1 MLARRPQRIS
11 GLPFDRMADEDD
23 YDTDVAANLPDMTFI
38 SDAEKFAKTLDA
50 LTLPTKSAAD
60 QRADLFELVDKHY
73 HHAAKKVLEL
83 RQLQGSAADRDTS
96 SQDSM
101 DLDEADEAPSA
112 ASQAEDVRNWE
123 QEAQMWDLLRR
134 VLPLRYSK
142 RNALRP
148 IRREISKFQSS
159 ADLWDDFLQ
168 SDLVA
173 QERKAILECLQTS
186 ADESRPKV
194 NDMVK
199 DYEKQANRGSMTA
212 HGWLHTRLVLKK
224 QKSTGG
230 WVGPLDPKSSDAG
243 RMVTEDRKTPL
254 VTQLDPDAVT
264 RQGRKLE
271 SGDEY
276 FERAIWL
283 GCYELLRRGRSLNE
297 IRAFCVEREQVW
309 RAVSISAMPLS
320 RVADL
325 EPVSTDPMAILLWR
339 RTCFALARQGGIND
353 YERAVYGI
361 LSGDVSSVEK
371 ICTNWDDFV
380 FAHYNSLLRAQFDD
394 FIMKRCPSDATAAIR
409 HNFSSFNALQF
420 HGDPSAASERLVS
433 SLESNKATRGE
444 ARTPMKALEAAI
456 ISDNVPQYMH
466 DLGAV
471 LGKRANLNGAS
482 FLIPEID
489 SDSVDADDPRF
500 CQLHDHQGLR
510 AATHV
515 YLIISSLDRLQ
526 GGEAAELAARAKAQD
541 NIIATYV
548 STLRL
553 SGLTDLMPLY
563 CSKLDEDRGFYT
575 LSRNISRIVDPRDR
589 DQTLRIMEK
598 LGMDIGRF
606 VFYQPYSLLD
616 SFPITDP
623 PPPAFG
629 AFSIFLKEP
638 PSIKYGRRMKPDFF
652 GDESETLDLVDEPLI
667 SSLEWFL
674 QVEGLWDEF
683 FQAGTLVY
691 KRFLKTFNL
700 QSARTLCERVKC
712 ADIFRKK
719 AGLTIPPDT
728 DVSWFADAYAS
739 AREGIFE
746 DDGLSAEDIAKA
758 KPFFELECLV
768 RVLDA
773 IETVASTVRLDQD
786 PNEVSGKEMW
796 SFIGGELKKV
806 KSCMGP
812 LLDGWL
818 LESAEEDED
827 FAYIRDAYL
836 AEVVLGYVSVLHCAG
851 THLSRDNLL
860 ECMELASMIAKKDS
874 DVAVAMMKA
883 GRMKELVEGFA
894 GVSRALAI
902 SVGEKRSLGSSS
914 KKARERGWS
923 RDLWQVK
930 K

>member
-1 MLARRPQRIS
+1 MLAQRPQRIS
-11 GLPFDRMADEDD
+11 GLPFDKMADEDD
-23 YDTDVAANLPDMTFI
+23 YDTDVAANLPDTAFVD
-38 SDAEKFAKTLDA
+38 DAEKFARALDN
-50 LTLPTKSAAD
+50 LTVPAKSAAD
-60 QRADLFELVDKHY
+60 QRADLFELVDRHY
-73 HHAAKKVLEL
+73 HHAAKKVREL
-83 RQLQGSAADRDTS
+83 RQLRGSAADRDSS

-142 RNALRP
+142 RNTLRP
-148 IRREISKFQSS
+148 IRRGISKFQSS
-159 ADLWDDFLQ
+159 SDLWDDFLQ
-168 SDLVA
+168 SDLIA

-186 ADESRPKV
+186 ANESRAKV
-194 NDMVK
+194 NEIVK

-243 RMVTEDRKTPL
+243 RMVTEDKKTPL

-283 GCYELLRRGRSLNE
+283 GCYELLRRGRSLSE
-297 IRAFCVEREQVW
+297 IRAFCVERQQVW
-309 RAVSISAMPLS
+309 RAVSMSAMPLS
-320 RVADL
+320 KVVDL
-325 EPVSTDPMAILLWR
+325 ESVSTDPMAILLWR

-380 FAHYNSLLRAQFDD
+380 FAHYNSLLRAQFDE
-394 FIMKRCPSDATAAIR
+394 FIMKRSPSDATAAIR
-409 HNFSSFNALQF
+409 QNFSSFNALQF
-420 HGDPSAASERLVS
+420 HGDSSSASERLVS

-444 ARTPMKALEAAI
+444 AKTPMKALQAAI
-456 ISDNVPQYMH
+456 ISDNLTQYMH

-515 YLIISSLDRLQ
+515 YLVITSLDRLQ
-526 GGEAAELAARAKAQD
+526 GGEAAELAARTKAQD

-589 DQTLRIMEK
+589 DRILRLMEK
-598 LGMDIGRF
+598 MGMDIGRF

-629 AFSIFLKEP
+629 AFSIFLEDT
-638 PSIKYGRRMKPDFF
+638 PSVKYGRPMKPDFF

-691 KRFLKTFNL
+691 KRFLKSFNL
-700 QSARTLCERVKC
+700 QSARSLCERIKC

-719 AGLTIPPDT
+719 AGFPIPNDN
-728 DVSWFADAYAS
+728 DVSWFADAYSS

-746 DDGLSAEDIAKA
+746 EDGLSAEDFVKA

-773 IETVASTVRLDQD
+773 IETVASTVRLEQN
-786 PNEVSGKEMW
+786 PREIAGKEMW
-796 SFIGGELKKV
+796 TYAGDELKKI
-806 KSCMGP
+806 KSCMVP
-812 LLDGWL
+812 LMDGWL

-836 AEVVLGYVSVLHCAG
+836 AETVLGYVSVLHVAG
-851 THLSRDNLL
+851 THLSRDSLL
-860 ECMELASMIAKKDS
+860 ECMDLASVIAKKDN
-874 DVAVAMMKA
+874 DVAGAMMKA

-894 GVSRALAI
+894 GVSKALAL
-902 SVGEKRSLGSSS
+902 SAGEKRSLGSSS

-923 RDLWQVK
+923 RELWQVK